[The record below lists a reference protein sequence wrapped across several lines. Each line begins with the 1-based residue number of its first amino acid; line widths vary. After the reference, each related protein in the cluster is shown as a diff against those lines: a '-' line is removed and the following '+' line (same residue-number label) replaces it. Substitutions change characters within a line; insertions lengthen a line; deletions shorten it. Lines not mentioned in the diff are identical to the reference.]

1 MDIIKNGGSASYSW
15 VYREPVYVDVMHA
28 SNPNPV
34 VMGYSASGGREAEE
48 KKPGRGWVVCQRRKG
63 ACETG
68 GEEKA
73 VSREREL
80 GWSRAR
86 GVDEAW

>member
-1 MDIIKNGGSASYSW
+1 MDIIKNGGSAGYTESRCMW
-15 VYREPVYVDVMHA
+15 TLCMLRIRTR
-28 SNPNPV
+28 
-34 VMGYSASGGREAEE
+34 GYSASGGREAEE
-48 KKPGRGWVVCQRRKG
+48 KRPGRGWVVCQRRKG

-80 GWSRAR
+80 GVVPCTWS
-86 GVDEAW
+86 GSLEDEAW